1 MGSRAVAPTLT
12 DEELAD
18 FLPLT
23 KGADTVEPKLTML
36 LSDRSRARAALGV
49 DPLDG
54 QIRQVFFLDTPDLV
68 LNRGGL
74 IVGARRVQGKRALE
88 FFSQRLAVLGQEGSG

>member
-36 LSDRSRARAALGV
+36 LSDRSRAGAALGV

-54 QIRQVFFLDTPDLV
+54 QIRQLFLDTPDLV